1 MFDYHMHSS
10 VSFDSVCPA
19 KDMLE
24 AAEKAGLKE
33 ICFTDHM
40 DYGND
45 LNDTSMTFTPEQYSA
60 AYDSLTSDAL
70 LIRRGVEF
78 GMTLINREV
87 MDRDLK
93 KRNYDFVLGSIHF
106 VNGLDPYYEEFWA
119 GKTVKQAFRD
129 YLDETLACVKIH
141 ENYDVLGHLTYVCK
155 SPFNPTHEPVLYAEY
170 QEVAQEIMRI
180 LVQKGKGMEIN
191 TSGVDSAGVFL
202 PSVEYLRRF
211 KELGGEIVTIGS
223 DAHNAARVGQYTNEA
238 AEILKDIFGYVCT
251 FEGRKP
257 IFHKL

>member
-10 VSFDSVCPA
+10 VSFDSVCSA
-19 KDMLE
+19 RDMLA

-40 DYGND
+40 DYNND

-60 AYDSLTSDAL
+60 AYDSLTSDML

-78 GMTLINREV
+78 GLTLTNREV
-87 MDRDLK
+87 MERDLK

-119 GKTVKQAFRD
+119 GKTVKQAFRN

-141 ENYDVLGHLTYVCK
+141 DNYDVLGHLTYVCK
-155 SPFNPTHEPVLYAEY
+155 STFNPTHEPVLYAEY

-191 TSGVDSAGVFL
+191 TSGVDAAGAYL
-202 PSVEYLRRF
+202 PSAEYLRRF
-211 KELGGEIVTIGS
+211 KELGGEIVTVGS
-223 DAHNAARVGQYTNEA
+223 DAHNAARVGQYTHEA